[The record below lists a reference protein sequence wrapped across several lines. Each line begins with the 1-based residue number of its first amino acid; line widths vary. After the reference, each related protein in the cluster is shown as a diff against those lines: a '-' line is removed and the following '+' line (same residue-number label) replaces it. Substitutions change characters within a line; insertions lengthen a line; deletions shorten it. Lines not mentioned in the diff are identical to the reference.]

1 MSVGRQKTNIVLLL
15 RLTALQ
21 QTLKSAV
28 KMPNH
33 CKAVEAGVQVRHTCS
48 CCAHAVLM
56 LCSCCAHVV
65 LMLCS
70 CCAHAHAVL
79 MLMLCSC
86 CAVTGSHLLHRRQ
99 VHRSSP
105 GGQIG
110 FIQHILMRRLVV
122 IHEVAVGHIC
132 KVLTVAM
139 LAVLWCY
146 HTICDEVRQE

>member
-1 MSVGRQKTNIVLLL
+1 MQSAGFVNARKIDGCAVLMLVLCSCCAHAPTDAVLMRVLCSWCDHVVIMPTIVL
-15 RLTALQ
+15 
-21 QTLKSAV
+21 
-28 KMPNH
+28 
-33 CKAVEAGVQVRHTCS
+33 CS

-56 LCSCCAHVV
+56 LCSCC
-65 LMLCS
+65 
-70 CCAHAHAVL
+70 AHAVL